1 VSWTVWLE
9 ENKLVFTDKKACSVV
24 ALGAKII
31 NLAQY
36 WCSQK
41 GKVNLL
47 KLSLIL
53 SQKVKNLIMQV
64 LILSEIEE
72 DLMEEGEAT
81 LVVVSMVL
89 NTPLMSR
96 REIEY
101 SDETT
106 L

>member
-1 VSWTVWLE
+1 
-9 ENKLVFTDKKACSVV
+9 
-24 ALGAKII
+24 
-31 NLAQY
+31 
-36 WCSQK
+36 
-41 GKVNLL
+41 
-47 KLSLIL
+47 
-53 SQKVKNLIMQV
+53 
-64 LILSEIEE
+64 
-72 DLMEEGEAT
+72 MEEGETA